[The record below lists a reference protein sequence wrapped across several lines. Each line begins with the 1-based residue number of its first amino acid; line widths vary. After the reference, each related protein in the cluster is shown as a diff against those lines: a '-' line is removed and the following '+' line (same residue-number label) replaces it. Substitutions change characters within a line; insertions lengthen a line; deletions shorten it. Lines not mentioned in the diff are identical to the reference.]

1 MEPQISPAALEIHT
15 HTQFLTYTNDIYI
28 ICIANNFQSD
38 KFIENWFINF
48 IFEIIII
55 QHTTV

>member
-1 MEPQISPAALEIHT
+1 MEPQISPAAIRNT
-15 HTQFLTYTNDIYI
+15 HTIFNLQQWYIY
-28 ICIANNFQSD
+28 NLYSKQFQSD